1 VWLASTGIAQP
12 TLRLCEKG
20 TTMMKELKKL
30 SKPLSK
36 KQIRANFQK
45 QGKINKKFN
54 QQQKELMKA
63 ADLKLKQHV
72 SQHPTLRTTR
82 EILAYIDNKLSMLA
96 WDAFDEQE
104 QRLLLSIESHIGQ
117 RTNEAEI

>member
-20 TTMMKELKKL
+20 TTM
-30 SKPLSK
+30 
-36 KQIRANFQK
+36 
-45 QGKINKKFN
+45 
-54 QQQKELMKA
+54 
-63 ADLKLKQHV
+63 
-72 SQHPTLRTTR
+72 
-82 EILAYIDNKLSMLA
+82 ILAYIDNKLSMLA